1 MSEMGEHSVILAWGI
16 DICAALALSAILIA
30 FLRMVKGPTLVDR
43 VVSVDLITV
52 LAVAVVGLF
61 GIASDHSAIL
71 DVAVATALVAFLAT
85 VAFAWF
91 ANRRAEQVES
101 NKTPG
106 RAKGG
111 G

>member
-1 MSEMGEHSVILAWGI
+1 MSGMGDHSTILAWGI
-16 DICAALALSAILIA
+16 DICAGLVLLAVLMA
-30 FLRMVKGPTLVDR
+30 FVRMVKGPTLVDR

-52 LAVAVVGLF
+52 LAVALGGLV

-91 ANRRAEQVES
+91 ANRRADQIES
-101 NKTPG
+101 SPATDL
-106 RAKGG
+106 AKERQ
-111 G
+111 

>member
-1 MSEMGEHSVILAWGI
+1 MSGMGDHSTILAWGI
-16 DICAALALSAILIA
+16 DICAALVLLAILMA

-52 LAVAVVGLF
+52 LAVAVAGLV

-91 ANRRAEQVES
+91 VNRRADQIES
-101 NKTPG
+101 DSSPG
-106 RAKGG
+106 DTEESK
-111 G
+111 

>member
-1 MSEMGEHSVILAWGI
+1 MSGMGEHAVILAWGI

-30 FLRMVKGPTLVDR
+30 FVRMVKGPTLVDR

-61 GIASDHSAIL
+61 GIASGHSAIL

-91 ANRRAEQVES
+91 ANRRADQFES
-101 NKTPG
+101 NTTPG

-111 G
+111 E

>member
-1 MSEMGEHSVILAWGI
+1 MSGMGEHSVILAWGI

-30 FLRMVKGPTLVDR
+30 FVRMAKGPTLVDR

-91 ANRRAEQVES
+91 ANRHAERSQDNTNS
-101 NKTPG
+101 DRIK
-106 RAKGG
+106 KGE
-111 G
+111 